1 MRYVQLRAFHYVAIS
16 GGFSRAAETLHLTQ
30 PAISDQVRKLET
42 EYDVRLFNRDKKQ
55 ISLTPA
61 GEKLFDITRRLFE
74 VEEQAMELLSETRSV
89 KSGKLAIIAD
99 SAHHVTDI
107 IEPFR
112 EKYPDV
118 FISIQGGNTEKV
130 IASLASYEA
139 DIGVL
144 GDIPTGREYEV
155 LKLSST
161 PIVAFVR
168 AESEISKL
176 ESIKIQSLA
185 KLPLVLREPGSKT
198 RENFEKFAANSG
210 IDLQV
215 KIEAEGRE
223 AVREIVASGEGVGIV
238 SESEFGKDPRFVK
251 IPISNANMI
260 MDEALISLRERQESR
275 LIRAFMQ
282 VARQV
287 VANQQPAD
295 YQQN

>member
-1 MRYVQLRAFHYVAIS
+1 MRYVQLRAFHYVAVS
-16 GGFSRAAETLHLTQ
+16 GGFSRAAEALHLTQ

-74 VEEQAMELLSETRSV
+74 VEEQAMELLSETRST
-89 KSGKLAIIAD
+89 KFGQLSIIAD

-118 FISIQGGNTEKV
+118 LISIHGGNSEKV
-130 IASLASYEA
+130 IESLSSYKA

-144 GDIPTGREYEV
+144 GEIPTRREYEV

-161 PIVAFVR
+161 PIVAFAR
-168 AESEISKL
+168 AGSEISKQR
-176 ESIKIQSLA
+176 SIKIQSLA

-198 RENFEKFAANSG
+198 RENFEEFANNSG
-210 IDLQV
+210 IDLHI

-223 AVREIVASGEGVGIV
+223 AVREIVASGDGIGIV

-251 IPISNANMI
+251 IHISNANLI
-260 MDEALISLRERQESR
+260 MHEALISLRERQESR

-287 VANQQPAD
+287 VSEHQTDN
-295 YQQN
+295 YQ